1 MTPDQR
7 LYLLFAPCESRQEL
21 KDHIKFFLKIDLPD
35 ATLDEES
42 TSNPMQFVWE
52 IYEMMLTNVGNT
64 AHVAACSRNSAKTL
78 TSAILH
84 FYAMIHFRRSCLQL
98 AATLDQSISCL
109 NYLDKFLSI
118 DDLKSFSE
126 IDNARSKRLQNMPAN
141 SVTSKQD
148 AEIRVAVATK
158 KGTNSQRC
166 SFLVCDEVDLTPQ
179 EILDEVV
186 FVVDPVAYNQ
196 FEPIVVWLS
205 SRKTNAG
212 PIQKLIDDA
221 NDPTKEVRLHKWSIA
236 DWMKKCPPETHRP
249 DLPRKKAMI
258 NLDNLHIVWDET
270 HQKTIKDQF
279 QTNWKEVDSY
289 AGCETCPAFLVC
301 QGRAVRQTSS
311 SKMLRTIK
319 FVGGVLKKVKDTN
332 VIISQYLNLK
342 PETTG
347 IVFKTFSREKHV
359 KDFIRTYQWITG
371 HPFNPYNLSPEE
383 YAEALHSKKFITRQQ
398 ITPTKDDIYL
408 ALESGGWD
416 TSFGVDWGYSPAPA
430 TCVVVA
436 FHRKT
441 QRACVFHVEVANG
454 YDNRAWAEYV
464 STNIWP
470 RFKGNFIAPDMA
482 DPASPAYFGK
492 YKIPTINTKPHQ
504 IETGVSQLRGL
515 LWNVSSQSSQFVIL
529 DDGQTDSGLKQLIQA
544 FEQWTHRRTPLGF
557 HFEKFEDDDHTHVL
571 DALRYALAPYVKEI
585 NVSLSAR
592 QPASG
597 LMDQY
602 RVSAIQALPPDRRA
616 AAVEALARFELEK
629 FFKENYGL
637 DNVFDS
643 EKRLRDLDEV
653 RKLNSKLSGEPAQP
667 EEEQD
672 LTQRSN
678 KSNVKML
685 F

>member
-1 MTPDQR
+1 MTPNQR
-7 LYLLFAPCESRQEL
+7 LYLLFAPCETQQEL

-35 ATLDEES
+35 ATLDEDS

-52 IYEMMLTNVGNT
+52 IYEMMLTNVGST

-118 DDLKSFSE
+118 EDLKPFSE
-126 IDNARSKRLQNMPAN
+126 IDNARSKRLQNMPSN
-141 SVTSKQD
+141 TVTSKPD

-186 FVVDPVAYNQ
+186 FVVDPVVYNQ

-212 PIQKLIDDA
+212 PIQRLIDDA
-221 NDPTKEVRLHKWSIA
+221 TDPTKEVRLHKWSVA
-236 DWMKKCPPETHRP
+236 DWMKKCPPETHKP
-249 DLPRKKAMI
+249 ELPRKMAMI
-258 NLDNLHIVWDET
+258 NLDNLQVVWDET
-270 HQKTIKDQF
+270 HQKSISEQF
-279 QTNWKEVDSY
+279 RTNWKEVNAYS
-289 AGCETCPAFLVC
+289 GCETCAAFLVC
-301 QGRAVRQTSS
+301 QTRAVRQTSN

-359 KDFIRTYQWITG
+359 KDAVRLYDWIVG
-371 HPFNPYNLSPEE
+371 RPFNPYSLTAEE
-383 YAEALHSKKFITRQQ
+383 YVTALHSKKYSDRQQ

-408 ALESGGWD
+408 ALESRGWD
-416 TSFGVDWGYSPAPA
+416 VSFGVDWGYSPSPA
-430 TCVVVA
+430 TCVVTA
-436 FHRKT
+436 FHRKS

-515 LWNVSSQSSQFVIL
+515 LWNVATQSTQFAIL
-529 DDGQTDSGLKQLIQA
+529 DDGQSEGGLKQLAQA
-544 FEQWTHRRTPLGF
+544 FEQWTHRRTALGF

-585 NVSLSAR
+585 SISLSAR
-592 QPASG
+592 QPTTG
-597 LMDQY
+597 LIDQY
-602 RVSAIQALPPDRRA
+602 RAAAIQALPADKRA
-616 AAVEALARFELEK
+616 AAIEALARHELEK
-629 FFKENYGL
+629 FFKETHGL
-637 DNVFDS
+637 ENIFDN
-643 EKRLRDLDEV
+643 EKKMRDLEAV
-653 RKLNSKLSGEPAQP
+653 RRLNSQLSGESEP
-667 EEEQD
+667 EDRD
-672 LTQRSN
+672 LESQKRIN